1 MLTCGRVQS
10 LLRLQ
15 LRLRGCAY
23 MDWHLPA
30 SREKARLLSPADFA
44 CLPIAD
50 DNNFVI
56 CKGPGQ
62 YWWLCVVSSAP
73 PLRSASFVILV
84 VVILG

>member
-1 MLTCGRVQS
+1 M
-10 LLRLQ
+10 RLQ
-15 LRLRGCAY
+15 LQLKGCAY
-23 MDWHLPA
+23 SGCCLPA
-30 SREKARLLSPADFA
+30 SRKKARLLSPADFA
-44 CLPIAD
+44 RLPIAD

-62 YWWLCVVSSAP
+62 DLWLCVVSSAP